1 MFPHIDA
8 QHHPLS
14 TLFERGILVGRRN
27 DIELAKLIDNEPC
40 PAGAEVPESGRVDF
54 LDKLGG

>member
-14 TLFERGILVGRRN
+14 PLFERRILVGRRN
-27 DIELAKLIDNEPC
+27 DIELAIFIDNEPC
-40 PAGAEVPESGRVDF
+40 PAGAEAPESGRVDF
-54 LDKLGG
+54 LGKLGG